1 MNQIQTARE
10 GAPRPNPRPIPTCL
24 PARLCSLPGVP
35 RDKLAYTP
43 LPSKERSPRSLL
55 RQFCAA
61 PQFAGID
68 PKTLLSQRRGGL
80 GVILLTQDDYCAR
93 QAAMYLTALLLGMVK
108 KAQPA
113 EPELPDALAW
123 LEENEGP
130 DLKRAMLVA
139 SPTLLDPTLG
149 DESRRDRE
157 ISVKLDAASALL
169 VTAPDGPVLSRRL
182 IETLPAPQDPGLEE
196 NPNCVFVAL
205 HPQQVDR
212 ELVEELRFSYG
223 YQVCRVG
230 LPNQDYWQRCHRA
243 AGASCPGL

>member
-1 MNQIQTARE
+1 MTGRRRLYE
-10 GAPRPNPRPIPTCL
+10 PDPDRPRGGAPPNPRPIPTCL

-139 SPTLLDPTLG
+139 SPSLLDPTLG
-149 DESRRDRE
+149 NESRWDRE
-157 ISVKLDAASALL
+157 IPVKLDAASALL

-182 IETLPAPQDPGLEE
+182 IETLPAPRIRGWRRTLTVSLWPCIPSRWTGSWWRSCAFPTDTRSAGWACQIRTTG
-196 NPNCVFVAL
+196 
-205 HPQQVDR
+205 
-212 ELVEELRFSYG
+212 S
-223 YQVCRVG
+223 
-230 LPNQDYWQRCHRA
+230 A
-243 AGASCPGL
+243 A